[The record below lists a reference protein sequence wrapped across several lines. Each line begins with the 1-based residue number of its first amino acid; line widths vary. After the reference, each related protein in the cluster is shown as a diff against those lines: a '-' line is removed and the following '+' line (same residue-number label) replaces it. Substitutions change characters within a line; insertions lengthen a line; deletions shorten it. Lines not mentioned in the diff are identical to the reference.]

1 MRSIGDSGTLG
12 EFAALLKFTAA
23 ISQMIA
29 LRIVLAWVIAPP
41 FFIEK
46 AGLIMTLKR
55 SKNQLSLLRIAPTSK
70 RIHPIAIIETYW
82 YKYARRRRGQSE
94 ERQRNR

>member
-41 FFIEK
+41 FLIEK

-55 SKNQLSLLRIAPTSK
+55 SKNQLSLLRIAP
-70 RIHPIAIIETYW
+70 A
-82 YKYARRRRGQSE
+82 YKHRAKNKIPKEYIRD
-94 ERQRNR
+94 